1 MNTIIG
7 SVILILTGGYFCRLN
22 VLNILHN
29 NLIVNMRTSLI
40 HFNEEGRSLY
50 LVFGMRVLRNDV
62 YWQIMTILGP
72 VLF

>member
-1 MNTIIG
+1 MG
-7 SVILILTGGYFCRLN
+7 
-22 VLNILHN
+22 
-29 NLIVNMRTSLI
+29 TSLI
-40 HFNEEGRSLY
+40 HFKEEGRSLY